1 MRLHYMP
8 LRTAGLSMSKTR
20 GQEKIVKPAKP
31 ILPLPTDLEHLEI
44 LSKTLR
50 AVILA

>member
-1 MRLHYMP
+1 MRLYYMP

-20 GQEKIVKPAKP
+20 GQANIAKPAKP
-31 ILPLPTDLEHLEI
+31 ILLLPTDLEHLEI

-50 AVILA
+50 AVVLA